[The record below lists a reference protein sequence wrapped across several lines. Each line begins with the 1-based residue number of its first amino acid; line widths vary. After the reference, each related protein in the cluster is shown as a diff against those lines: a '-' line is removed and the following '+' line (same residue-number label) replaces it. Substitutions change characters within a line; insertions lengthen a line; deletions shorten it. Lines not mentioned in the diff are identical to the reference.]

1 MQTPTTSPAS
11 PAATARLRVA
21 LLAAWQRLDR
31 ASVVLLALL
40 ALVALLAPA
49 QWMATVRF
57 AGANFV
63 ALLPVL
69 LLSIALAASIKA
81 SGAETLV
88 ARAFGGHPVQAVLA
102 AALAGSLS
110 PLCSCGVVP
119 LIAGLLASG
128 VPLAP
133 VMAFWLASPVM
144 DPAMFVLT
152 AGAIGLEFALAK
164 TLAAIGVGVFGG
176 AVAML
181 LARRGWFAGMLREHR
196 LAQAPAGAAGW
207 AARRAPLEL
216 RFWRDPARRAQFITA
231 GWAQL
236 RALGVL
242 MAVAFVLES
251 LMLAYV
257 PAGVIAAWLGGSGVW
272 AIPGAVALGVPAYLN
287 GVAAVPLIGG
297 LIEQGMNPAV
307 GLAFM
312 VAGGITSVPAALAVW
327 ALVKPRVF
335 ALYIGLAATGALA
348 TGYSYAAWLAFAR

>member
-1 MQTPTTSPAS
+1 METPLGSAVPIKG
-11 PAATARLRVA
+11 PGRWRVA
-21 LLAAWQRLDR
+21 LLDTWRRLDR
-31 ASVVLLALL
+31 ATLALLGLLALI
-40 ALVALLAPA
+40 ALLAPV
-49 QWMATVRF
+49 QWLSTVRF

-69 LLSIALAASIKA
+69 LPSVALAASIKA

-102 AALAGSLS
+102 AALAGALS

-164 TLAAIGVGVFGG
+164 TLAAVAVGVLGG
-176 AVAML
+176 AVATL
-181 LARRGWFAGMLREHR
+181 LARRDWFAGTLREHR

-207 AARRAPLEL
+207 AARRPPLAL
-216 RFWRDPARRAQFITA
+216 RFWREPARRAQFLAA

-236 RALGVL
+236 RSLGVL
-242 MAVAFVLES
+242 MAIAFVLES

-257 PAGVIAAWLGGSGVW
+257 PAGAIAAWLGGSGAQ
-272 AIPGAVALGVPAYLN
+272 AIPAAVALGVPAYLN

-297 LIEQGMNPAV
+297 LIELGMNPAV

-348 TGYSYAAWLAFAR
+348 TGYAYAAWLAFAR

>member
-1 MQTPTTSPAS
+1 
-11 PAATARLRVA
+11 
-21 LLAAWQRLDR
+21 
-31 ASVVLLALL
+31 
-40 ALVALLAPA
+40 
-49 QWMATVRF
+49 
-57 AGANFV
+57 
-63 ALLPVL
+63 LPVL
-69 LLSIALAASIKA
+69 LLSVALAASIKA

-88 ARAFGGHPVQAVLA
+88 ARVFGGHPVKAVLA

-152 AGAIGLEFALAK
+152 AGAIGLEFALVK
-164 TLAAIGVGVFGG
+164 TLAAIGIGVFGG
-176 AVAML
+176 AVAMQL
-181 LARRGWFAGMLREHR
+181 EHRGWFVGTLREHR

-216 RFWRDPARRAQFITA
+216 RFWRDPARRSQFVA
-231 GWAQL
+231 AAWAQL

-242 MAVAFVLES
+242 MAIAFVLES

-312 VAGGITSVPAALAVW
+312 VAGGITSVPATLAVW

-348 TGYSYAAWLAFAR
+348 AGYAYAAWLAFALSAAVPAAT